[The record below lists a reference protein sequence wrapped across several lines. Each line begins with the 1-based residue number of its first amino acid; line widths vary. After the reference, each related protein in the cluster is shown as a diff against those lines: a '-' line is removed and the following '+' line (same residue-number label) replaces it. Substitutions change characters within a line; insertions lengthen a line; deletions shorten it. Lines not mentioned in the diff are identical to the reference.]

1 MQTAQQVLRLYH
13 RRQLLS
19 PVGFASTQAEG
30 TSALA
35 KEQAATTAATAMVSQ
50 STHRKLIHSCRPFV
64 EAAAVASTT
73 VVVSRLADATK
84 LEAVAPT

>member
-19 PVGFASTQAEG
+19 PAGFASTQAED
-30 TSALA
+30 TSASA
-35 KEQAATTAATAMVSQ
+35 KEQATITAAAAMVVQ
-50 STHRKLIHSCRPFV
+50 FAHRKLSHSCRPFV

-73 VVVSRLADATK
+73 AMDSKLADATK
-84 LEAVAPT
+84 LEAVALT